1 MRKILLLLIF
11 PFLVCCKN
19 FETKKISSEEVF
31 NKETKSLN
39 WKEVDEYT
47 AFENCKSIT
56 DLSKARSC
64 FEATVANSIYAYLTK
79 QEPIV
84 TQSIDDTLFLYLEIS
99 KSGKPVVDS
108 IRVDSVVTY
117 QLPELDKWVRQSVDS
132 LPKIYP
138 IGNNNPSSKAIKK
151 LSVVLGK
158 TSSAA
163 STLALSTISLSGRL
177 DALVIWASDRFSIR
191 KV

>member
-31 NKETKSLN
+31 NQETQSLN
-39 WKEVDEYT
+39 WKEVDEYP
-47 AFENCKSIT
+47 AFENCKNIT
-56 DLSKARSC
+56 ELEKARDC
-64 FEATVANSIYAYLTK
+64 FESTVANSIYAYLVK
-79 QEPIV
+79 QQPIV

-138 IGNNNPSSKAIKK
+138 AIKRGIPVS
-151 LSVVLGK
+151 SVFK
-158 TSSAA
+158 MPIIIKAE
-163 STLALSTISLSGRL
+163 
-177 DALVIWASDRFSIR
+177 
-191 KV
+191 